1 MGMNVPSDP
10 THGARSDGE
19 ASRLRL
25 LHTALRL
32 FAQQGYA
39 KTSIREIAAAAQVN
53 VAAISYYFG
62 DKPSLYRATFL
73 DVLADD
79 PADMAR
85 LSHPDLGL
93 REAVHGLLQSY
104 TEPLKAGDLGLLSAQ
119 LHMREMVEPTGLC
132 TQEIEQCTRP
142 QHDAL
147 VAVLCRHLGLAQAT
161 DGVHRLAFSIAS
173 LPVFLY
179 VGRDMVQ
186 ATRPSLI
193 HTPQALD
200 EWTARMTA
208 YALAMVDTERQTMGA
223 EA

>member
-1 MGMNVPSDP
+1 MNVPSDP
-10 THGARSDGE
+10 SPGARSDGE

-62 DKPSLYRATFL
+62 DKPKLYCAALL
-73 DVLADD
+73 DVLPED
-79 PADMAR
+79 PAALER
-85 LSHPDLGL
+85 LCDPALSL
-93 REAVHGLLQSY
+93 RDAVHGLLQ
-104 TEPLKAGDLGLLSAQ
+104 TFVEPLQAGDLGLLSAQ
-119 LHMREMVEPTGLC
+119 LHMREMADPTGLC
-132 TQEIEQCTRP
+132 AGRIEQCMQP
-142 QHDAL
+142 QHGVL
-147 VAVLCRHLGLAQAT
+147 VRVLCRHLGLSEAT
-161 DGVHRLAFSIAS
+161 DAVHRLAFSVAS
-173 LPVFLY
+173 LPVFLF

-208 YALAMVDTERQTMGA
+208 YALAMVEAERLALQNQG
-223 EA
+223 